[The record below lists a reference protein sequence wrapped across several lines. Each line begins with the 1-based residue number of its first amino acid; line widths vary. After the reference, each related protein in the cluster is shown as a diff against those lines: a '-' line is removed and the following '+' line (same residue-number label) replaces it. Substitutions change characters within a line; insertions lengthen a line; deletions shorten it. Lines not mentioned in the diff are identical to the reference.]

1 MENNFAEILKEF
13 LDDKHLT
20 QVDFAEKVGVKQ
32 GQVSEWYNGVRA
44 MAKAYNVSADYF
56 LGLKEDYC
64 VYCRRSYPSAFF
76 G

>member
-32 GQVSEWYNGVRA
+32 GQVSEWYNGKSKPGYDSLRA
-44 MAKAYNVSADYF
+44 MAKAFSVSADYF
-56 LGLKEDYC
+56 LGLKEDY
-64 VYCRRSYPSAFF
+64 
-76 G
+76 